1 MNYDYLFKRKRT
13 QQLEKVFEGIASGR
27 VKALDNWFQD
37 IWLAMESTRDTIL
50 SYLEDNEL
58 NLNDLNEI
66 LLEKKVQFKDFTE
79 LFIIN
84 QEGEVRVTTEKGS
97 LNKNRSHLPNYKY
110 GMQMKP
116 YMYGPFIDEE
126 NPNIE
131 KGRSQFFDRVTI
143 LFSIPYENKTLKRK
157 AVICAK
163 VPNDVMSDI
172 IQEED
177 TQIFKESGD
186 NYLFMIKS
194 NRGIKPGTALS
205 RSRFEDQ
212 TFTCGENLKDGIST
226 KKWGQVK
233 IKDHTEFEVVFTDP
247 ATGELHQGVLN
258 TIKNGNNLNVKKGYP
273 DYRHIMVGGKGVIIN
288 PPHSDETWGMMC
300 EADIAEMYRFNS
312 LNIKVPLF
320 FTGVYLLNTAA
331 LTLINHFFPINSLF
345 SNVLLYLLN
354 ILGLFL
360 IVKIKII
367 KPLSFTT
374 KILFDIAEGEGDLT
388 MRLNIKSHDEIGELS
403 RWFNKFISNQMN
415 IIKRIERA
423 AGDTELSGVHLST
436 LSNRVKTSVGT
447 IEKSVKTIV
456 DTSTNQ
462 SRLFNQTEETL
473 NRISNAL
480 VDMTKITN
488 DVKIEMD
495 KTNEKAIISK
505 EATEKVVENIKELE
519 NTMQKTI
526 TSVDVLQNYSQEIHD
541 VVVLI
546 ESISKQT
553 HLLAINASIESQRA
567 GEAGR
572 GFSVVAKEIS
582 ILAERSRDAA
592 ITISEIISK
601 VKEETESTI
610 VNVHEIDEKTST
622 GNKTVKESV
631 KSFTEIQGDIFDVN
645 KKMDSIAKL
654 VVVQS
659 KELQELSDSSRAIK
673 TTMKRELETSNNL
686 SEESIEVVTD
696 IIKKSLQV
704 ENSSKILLK
713 SSKNMK
719 DLVSSFKTM

>member
-1 MNYDYLFKRKRT
+1 MNYKYFAKRKRT
-13 QQLEKVFEGIASGR
+13 QQLEKIFEGIASGR
-27 VKALDNWFQD
+27 KKALDNWFQD

-50 SYLEDNEL
+50 SHLEDNEL
-58 NLNDLNEI
+58 NLEELNEI
-66 LLEKKVQFKDFTE
+66 LLEKKDQFKDFTE

-84 QEGEVRVTTEKGS
+84 QDGDVRVTTHKES
-97 LNKNRSHLPNYKY
+97 FNKNRSHLPNYKY

-126 NPNIE
+126 NSGFE
-131 KGRSQFFDRVTI
+131 KGSSQFFDRVTI
-143 LFSIPYENKTLKRK
+143 LFSIPYENKALKRK
-157 AVICAK
+157 AVICAR

-177 TQIFKESGD
+177 TQIYKESGD
-186 NYLFMIKS
+186 NYLFMVKS
-194 NRGIKPGTALS
+194 NRGIRPGTALS
-205 RSRFEDQ
+205 RSRFEDK

-233 IKDHTEFEVVFTDP
+233 IKEHTEFEIVFTDP
-247 ATGELHQGVLN
+247 ATGELHEGVSN
-258 TIKNGNNLNVKKGYP
+258 VIKNGRNLDVGRGYP
-273 DYRHIMVGGKGVIIN
+273 DYRHIMVGGKGFVVN
-288 PPHSDETWGMMC
+288 PPYSEEIWGMMC
-300 EADIAEMYRFNS
+300 EADISEMYKFNS
-312 LNIKVPLF
+312 LNIKIPLL
-320 FTGVYLLNTAA
+320 FTGVYFLNTI
-331 LTLINHFFPINSLF
+331 LLSVINHYFPINSLF
-345 SNVLLYLLN
+345 SNALLYTLN

-360 IVKIKII
+360 IIKVKVI

-436 LSNRVKTSVGT
+436 LSNRVKNSVVT
-447 IEKSVKTIV
+447 IEKSVKMIV
-456 DTSTNQ
+456 DTSSNQ

-473 NRISNAL
+473 NKISVAL

-488 DVKIEMD
+488 DVKVEMD

-567 GEAGR
+567 GEAGK

-592 ITISEIISK
+592 ITIAEIISK

-610 VNVHEIDEKTST
+610 INVHEIDEKTGT

-645 KKMDSIAKL
+645 KKVDSIAKL
-654 VVVQS
+654 VGIQS
-659 KELQELSDSSRAIK
+659 KELQELSNSSKAIK
-673 TTMKRELETSNNL
+673 TMMNKELETSNNL
-686 SEESIEVVTD
+686 GEESIEVVTD

-719 DLVSSFKTM
+719 DLVSSFKTI